1 MRISVA
7 SLDFHPWRCSHPNSV
22 PREVIMRVL
31 HLVLFAQWCATI
43 HAFRLQ
49 DREVF
54 QRYDCL
60 PSALDAAPGVSSC
73 SADLCSKTWLLSNP
87 DLLSDSDETALM
99 FYKIPT
105 GVAFSAYPFS
115 PIWLGARQLPGT
127 PYWTPPE
134 AGGVVRR
141 GRRGQEVVHHS
152 ALCVPTLRIPRP
164 TLRHRH
170 LYVAESQFRL

>member
-1 MRISVA
+1 
-7 SLDFHPWRCSHPNSV
+7 V

-31 HLVLFAQWCATI
+31 HLVLPAQWCATI

-73 SADLCSKTWLLSNP
+73 SAEDLCSKMCLSSSP
-87 DLLSDSDETALM
+87 DLLSDSDETALT

-105 GVAFSAYPFS
+105 GVAFA
-115 PIWLGARQLPGT
+115 A
-127 PYWTPPE
+127 
-134 AGGVVRR
+134 
-141 GRRGQEVVHHS
+141 
-152 ALCVPTLRIPRP
+152 
-164 TLRHRH
+164 
-170 LYVAESQFRL
+170 